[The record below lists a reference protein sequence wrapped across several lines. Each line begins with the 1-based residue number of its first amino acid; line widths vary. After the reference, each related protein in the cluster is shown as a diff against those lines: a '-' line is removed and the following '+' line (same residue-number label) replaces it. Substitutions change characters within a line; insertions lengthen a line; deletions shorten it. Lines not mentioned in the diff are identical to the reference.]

1 MHKDILDE
9 DSVESGI
16 PDIDVDML
24 EEPDLVSENI
34 IKSHVIASMAL
45 GLVPI
50 PLFDIAAL
58 STTQLSLLKQ
68 LCEYYDV
75 PFENFDL
82 KSLLTSLVGGSLPII
97 SVVGLSSLIKVIPG
111 LGTIAGMAS
120 LSITAGSV
128 TYAVG
133 KVFTKHFEEGGTF
146 EDFDVK
152 QAKRLLKSEFE
163 HGKSI
168 VSAIKDEEEP
178 DDSTKVEKPSGSI

>member
-1 MHKDILDE
+1 MHKDILDD
-9 DSVESGI
+9 DSVENRVSDADEEI
-16 PDIDVDML
+16 L
-24 EEPDLVSENI
+24 EEPDLVAENI

-75 PFENFDL
+75 PFENFDI
-82 KSLLTSLVGGSLPII
+82 KSLLTSLVGGSLPIM

-146 EDFDVK
+146 EDFDIK

-163 HGKSI
+163 HGKSV

-178 DDSTKVEKPSGSI
+178 GDSTKVEKPS

>member
-1 MHKDILDE
+1 MQKKDLDE
-9 DSVESGI
+9 NAIEDGVSGADSE
-16 PDIDVDML
+16 ML
-24 EEPDLVSENI
+24 DGSDLVADNI

-45 GLVPI
+45 GLVPV
-50 PLFDIAAL
+50 PLFDVAAL

-75 PFENFDL
+75 PFENFDI
-82 KSLLTSLVGGSLPII
+82 KSILTSLIGGSLPIV
-97 SVVGLSSLIKVIPG
+97 SVVGLSSLVKVIPG
-111 LGTIAGMAS
+111 LGSIAGMAS

-152 QAKRLLKSEFE
+152 QARRLLKSEFE
-163 HGKSI
+163 QGKSV
-168 VSAIKDEEEP
+168 VSTIKDEEGV
-178 DDSTKVEKPSGSI
+178 DDPSKVKA